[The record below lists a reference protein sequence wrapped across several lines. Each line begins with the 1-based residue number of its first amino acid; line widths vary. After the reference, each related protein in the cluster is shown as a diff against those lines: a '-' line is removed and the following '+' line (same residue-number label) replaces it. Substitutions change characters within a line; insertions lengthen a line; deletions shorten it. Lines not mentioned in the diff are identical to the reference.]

1 MKLFEFYDAPAE
13 GYQDQEADN
22 SVPELGEL
30 RKTKLTLKQIS
41 KLRKMYVCVIT
52 KKLKNLRRY
61 KHNLLLLLRNCR
73 LILIIV
79 SFYTHFTPINY

>member
-13 GYQDQEADN
+13 SYQEQKDDN

-41 KLRKMYVCVIT
+41 KMRKMYDMRNFEKT
-52 KKLKNLRRY
+52 AELKK
-61 KHNLLLLLRNCR
+61 
-73 LILIIV
+73 IQAQ
-79 SFYTHFTPINY
+79 FAPPPPQM

>member
-1 MKLFEFYDAPAE
+1 MFLREFYEAPAE

-41 KLRKMYVCVIT
+41 KLRKMYD
-52 KKLKNLRRY
+52 
-61 KHNLLLLLRNCR
+61 LRNFEKQAD
-73 LILIIV
+73 LKKIQAQ
-79 SFYTHFTPINY
+79 FAPPPAPM

>member
-1 MKLFEFYDAPAE
+1 MKLFEFYEAPPE

-41 KLRKMYVCVIT
+41 KLRKMYD
-52 KKLKNLRRY
+52 
-61 KHNLLLLLRNCR
+61 LRNFEKQTD
-73 LILIIV
+73 LKKV
-79 SFYTHFTPINY
+79 QAQFAPPPAPM

>member
-1 MKLFEFYDAPAE
+1 MKLFEFYEAPAE

-41 KLRKMYVCVIT
+41 KLRKMYD
-52 KKLKNLRRY
+52 
-61 KHNLLLLLRNCR
+61 LRNFEKQTD
-73 LILIIV
+73 LKKV
-79 SFYTHFTPINY
+79 QAQFAPPPAPM

>member
-1 MKLFEFYDAPAE
+1 MFLREFYEAPAE

-41 KLRKMYVCVIT
+41 KLRKMYD
-52 KKLKNLRRY
+52 
-61 KHNLLLLLRNCR
+61 LRNFEKQTD
-73 LILIIV
+73 LKKIQAQ
-79 SFYTHFTPINY
+79 FAPPPAPM

>member
-1 MKLFEFYDAPAE
+1 MKLFEFYEAPAE

-41 KLRKMYVCVIT
+41 KLRKMYD
-52 KKLKNLRRY
+52 
-61 KHNLLLLLRNCR
+61 LRNFEKTEE
-73 LILIIV
+73 LKKIQAQFAPPPPQL
-79 SFYTHFTPINY
+79 